1 MARPSDPLEI
11 LDRAAQVLAAHDRL
25 ADVARARVLVS
36 TPLVLLIALLVA
48 VLTSFGGSWQSG
60 AGSVFAAFAI
70 ACVVGGI
77 LLERARVQLAR
88 SVAWQ
93 SRVYAATKRHIAA
106 RQGVAVDLNS
116 EEWAAL
122 YQLTVDEWPVVVAHS
137 RVLARHGVSRET
149 KKGSES

>member
-1 MARPSDPLEI
+1 MARPTDPLEI
-11 LDRAAQVLAAHDRL
+11 LDRAAKVLSAHDHL
-25 ADVARARVLVS
+25 AGVARARVLVC
-36 TPLVLLIALLVA
+36 TPLVLVIALLVA

-77 LLERARVQLAR
+77 LLERARVQIAR

-93 SRVYAATKRHIAA
+93 SRVYESTKRHVAA

-137 RVLARHGVSRET
+137 RFLALHGVSRE